1 MNRERKP
8 ETDLHFNVE
17 VGEDDK
23 IIAFCTGCGTVIFKG
38 TDATAVQ
45 NRVLRKCL
53 RNHLEQ
59 TEWKHEIDI
68 IYIKREQDAIIN
80 AEVYLSTPARL
91 TARLGLKDL
100 MKKTG
105 RLL

>member
-1 MNRERKP
+1 MRRENKSQTELEFKTEIR
-8 ETDLHFNVE
+8 
-17 VGEDDK
+17 DDK
-23 IIAFCTGCGTVIFKG
+23 IVAFCTGCATVIFLG

-45 NRVLRKCL
+45 NRVLRKSL

-68 IYIKREQDAIIN
+68 IYINREEDAIIN
-80 AEVYLSTPARL
+80 AGLYLATPARL
-91 TARLGLKDL
+91 TARLGLKDFI
-100 MKKTG
+100 KHHA